1 LIYELNKYYDS
12 RLNEIG
18 SKENELRKIPVYID
32 SPLAVKAT
40 EVFRRNSHAFDEE
53 AKDYIMRGDNPL
65 DFENLHFTQSAEES
79 RLLNFSKEPKII
91 ISASGMCEAG
101 RIRHH
106 LKHNLWKKEASVVFV
121 GYQAEGTLGRRLLE
135 GEKSVKLL
143 GEDIAVNAEIY
154 NIEGFSG
161 HADKP
166 ALLNWIEGFKEKP
179 GQVFVVHGERESK
192 EAFAKAV
199 RERFGIDTVIPRY
212 NVVYDIKKKNHVD
225 ELVLETDKEEF
236 TDKHIQELLK
246 EVKELKKA
254 FERALENTEEYLQL
268 EDVNLEE
275 IKRLNNNIKSL
286 ENEIMNLTM
295 ISAK

>member
-1 LIYELNKYYDS
+1 
-12 RLNEIG
+12 
-18 SKENELRKIPVYID
+18 
-32 SPLAVKAT
+32 
-40 EVFRRNSHAFDEE
+40 
-53 AKDYIMRGDNPL
+53 
-65 DFENLHFTQSAEES
+65 
-79 RLLNFSKEPKII
+79 
-91 ISASGMCEAG
+91 MC
-101 RIRHH
+101 IRD
-106 LKHNLWKKEASVVFV
+106 
-121 GYQAEGTLGRRLLE
+121 R
-135 GEKSVKLL
+135 
-143 GEDIAVNAEIY
+143 
-154 NIEGFSG
+154 
-161 HADKP
+161 DKP

-295 ISAK
+295 ILSLIHI

>member
-1 LIYELNKYYDS
+1 
-12 RLNEIG
+12 
-18 SKENELRKIPVYID
+18 
-32 SPLAVKAT
+32 
-40 EVFRRNSHAFDEE
+40 
-53 AKDYIMRGDNPL
+53 M
-65 DFENLHFTQSAEES
+65 
-79 RLLNFSKEPKII
+79 
-91 ISASGMCEAG
+91 
-101 RIRHH
+101 
-106 LKHNLWKKEASVVFV
+106 
-121 GYQAEGTLGRRLLE
+121 
-135 GEKSVKLL
+135 

-254 FERALENTEEYLQL
+254 FERALGNTEEYLQL